1 MTTPTP
7 RPTLSP
13 EAAEALRWIAAG
25 RPSAGAPPLTWNDSA
40 WAKAINELIRA
51 GLATLDTG
59 SRKCDLTD
67 AGREE
72 AARLEEE
79 AARRGGEQAP
89 PPAPPPAAEPAPTI
103 GGAIVGFIAQILMVP
118 EGRKVA
124 AGLIDSALDHLNRNR
139 EESRRVAEEIAAEKP
154 APAPATTERRAPKK
168 GRRRRG

>member
-13 EAAEALRWIAAG
+13 LATDALRW
-25 RPSAGAPPLTWNDSA
+25 
-40 WAKAINELIRA
+40 
-51 GLATLDTG
+51 LAG
-59 SRKCDLTD
+59 SRKAPVPDFAQGRDGYIDLLRELHTAGLTD
-67 AGREE
+67 AVGHLSEAGYAE

-79 AARRGGEQAP
+79 ASPQPARPAPAPP
-89 PPAPPPAAEPAPTI
+89 PPAPAEPAFTI

-124 AGLIDSALDHLNRNR
+124 AGLIDSALDQLKRNR

-154 APAPATTERRAPKK
+154 APATTERRAPKK
-168 GRRRRG
+168 GRRRHG